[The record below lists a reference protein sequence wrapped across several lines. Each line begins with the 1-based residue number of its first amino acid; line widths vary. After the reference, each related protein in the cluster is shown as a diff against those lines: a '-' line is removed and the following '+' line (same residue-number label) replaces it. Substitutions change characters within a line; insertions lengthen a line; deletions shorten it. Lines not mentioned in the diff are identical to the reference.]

1 MTTAVDSFIE
11 KVYDRMPVILD
22 AKQFEAVS
30 LELRAAAKPSNIVA
44 YRIDLPILVLLFR
57 NGWTLP
63 LADRF
68 A

>member
-1 MTTAVDSFIE
+1 
-11 KVYDRMPVILD
+11 MPVILD
-22 AKQFEAVS
+22 AKQFEEVS